1 MDRTMKEV
9 LHSLVNEKVIVME
22 TGSNG
27 TACCILDLV
36 LYHQLDI
43 FSYLRTGFIH
53 TEVDKVEFGG
63 ATPVIWLKKDRKVP
77 RLTKKETRELLK
89 HWN

>member
-1 MDRTMKEV
+1 MNRTMKEV

-27 TACCILDLV
+27 TSCFILDMV
-36 LYHQLDI
+36 LYHQLEI
-43 FSYLRTGFIH
+43 FSYSRIGFIH
-53 TEVDKVEFGG
+53 TEVDKVELGT

-77 RLTKKETRELLK
+77 MLTKKETRELLK
-89 HWN
+89 LWS